1 MAIGGA
7 IGVGLFLGSGKAINN
22 AGPAVLLC
30 YVLCGAVVFVM
41 LRALGEMAMHKPIS
55 GSFASYAGEFIG
67 PWAGY
72 VTGWTYWL
80 MWITTVMAEITAV
93 GIYTQYF
100 WPSVPQWIP
109 ALVAVVV
116 LLGVNL
122 VSVRVFGEVE
132 FWFALVKVLAILIF
146 IATGVAILVFGI
158 GNLEHAAVS
167 NLWSH
172 GGFFP
177 HGLIGPL
184 LALQIVTFAFLGV
197 EMIGVAA
204 GEAREPEK
212 ELPLAINRV
221 VWRILL
227 FYVGAVLVIL
237 MLIPWDETSVNESPF
252 VLAWQSL
259 GIPAAAGILNAVVLT
274 AALSSC
280 NSGIFTSAR
289 MLFSLSGSGQAPRLF
304 SSVNRRRVP
313 SAALAASGAVLSIG
327 VLLNVV
333 VPARAFGYITSVA
346 TVAVL
351 WVWGIIVITHLRFRS
366 RVRAGAI
373 RQPSFR
379 LPGSPWT
386 NAAVIAYVVLVAI
399 LLGVTPNQRVALIA
413 GAIWAV
419 LVGIGW
425 WRFSHTRR
433 STA

>member
-30 YVLCGAVVFVM
+30 YALCGAVVFVM

-55 GSFASYAGEFIG
+55 GSFASYAGEFVG

-80 MWITTVMAEITAV
+80 MWITTVMAEITAIGV
-93 GIYTQYF
+93 YTQYF

-109 ALVAVVV
+109 ALVAVIV

-132 FWFALVKVLAILIF
+132 FWFSLVKVLAILIF
-146 IATGVAILVFGI
+146 IASGIAILVFGL

-197 EMIGVAA
+197 EMIGIAA

-227 FYVGAVLVIL
+227 FYVGAILVIL
-237 MLIPWDETSVNESPF
+237 MLIPWDETSVKESPF

-259 GIPAAAGILNAVVLT
+259 GIPAAAGILNVVVLT

-289 MLFSLSGSGQAPRLF
+289 MLFSLSGSGQAPRRF
-304 SSVNRRRVP
+304 SAVNRRQVP
-313 SAALAASGAVLSIG
+313 SAALAASGVVLSIG

-351 WVWGIIVITHLRFRS
+351 WVWGMIVITHLRFRA

-419 LVGIGW
+419 LVAFGW
-425 WRFSHTRR
+425 WRFSSTKR